1 VLQVSTLKPF
11 DDDAVAELAATTG
24 HIVTAENHSVIG
36 GLHSAVAESLAGRG
50 VGSRVAAVGMQDEF
64 GVFGTRPYVAE
75 HHGLTAD
82 GVLAACRRLL
92 AG

>member
-1 VLQVSTLKPF
+1 
-11 DDDAVAELAATTG
+11 
-24 HIVTAENHSVIG
+24 VTAENHSVIG

-50 VGSRVAAVGMQDEF
+50 VPARVAAVGMQDEF
-64 GVFGTRPYVAE
+64 GAFGTRPYVAE
-75 HHGLTAD
+75 QHGLTAA